1 MTTVNNSPDK
11 NSTTQT
17 LQAPPVCTED
27 DIYYFREGTN
37 NRLYRWLGAHPCT
50 HATQEGGKPEK
61 GCWFAVWAPNAREV
75 QVIGDFNG
83 WQHGASPLAVR
94 GDSSGIWEGF
104 VPHASKRATPSALR
118 GKSRPA
124 PPPALPTSPIA
135 GTTPNG

>member
-37 NRLYRWLGAHPCT
+37 NRLYRWMGAHPCT

-75 QVIGDFNG
+75 EVIGDFTPRGGISILPFANYG
-83 WQHGASPLAVR
+83 RPGTKYEELAFQR
-94 GDSSGIWEGF
+94 LAN
-104 VPHASKRATPSALR
+104 H
-118 GKSRPA
+118 PA
-124 PPPALPTSPIA
+124 R
-135 GTTPNG
+135 

>member
-94 GDSSGIWEGF
+94 GEIG
-104 VPHASKRATPSALR
+104 RAHV
-118 GKSRPA
+118 
-124 PPPALPTSPIA
+124 
-135 GTTPNG
+135 